1 MKGIVVCFFGT
12 THLDTFK
19 KCIKPIY
26 DEVIRVYG
34 SKMPVIMAYTSR
46 IIVKKLRSLGIMNV
60 MTEVEALSKL
70 TKEGVRNPIV
80 FSLHLLHGNEY
91 EKIISLKKNYPNLKV
106 TKPLFDSFNSIDV
119 FTKTLKLDKDKNYV
133 LMGHGSCHESDEVY
147 DYLADFFN
155 RNGKSNVYVATVEG
169 KRSLDVIMPDL
180 MKIKDKSLT
189 LKPLMLVAGDH
200 AKNDMAGDDKN
211 SWKEI
216 LKSKGFNIRCDI
228 SGLGESK
235 EIRELFYFKLKEVID

>member
-34 SKMPVIMAYTSR
+34 NDTPVLMAYTSR

-60 MTEVEALSKL
+60 MTEQEAISKL
-70 TKEGVRNPIV
+70 EKEGVTQPIV
-80 FSLHLLHGNEY
+80 FSMHLLPGNEY
-91 EKIISLKKNYPNLKV
+91 EKIISLKKKYPKLKV
-106 TKPLFDSFNSIDV
+106 TKPLFDSFNSIDI
-119 FTKTLKLDKDKNYV
+119 FTKTLKLDSEKTYV
-133 LMGHGSCHESDEVY
+133 LMGHGSDHESDEVY
-147 DYLADFFN
+147 DFLADFFN
-155 RNGKSNVYVATVEG
+155 KNGKSNVYVATVEG
-169 KRSLDVIMPDL
+169 KRSLETIMPEL
-180 MKIKDKSLT
+180 MKHKDKTIT

-200 AKNDMAGDDKN
+200 AKNDMAGDDKD

-216 LKSKGFNIRCDI
+216 LKAKGFNVKCDI

-235 EIRELFYFKLKEVID
+235 EVREMFYSKLKEVMD